1 MFRRAGAPAVVL
13 LAVALLFGC
22 RNPLAR
28 QYEYSEEMYL
38 SVDGSASVI
47 VESSIA
53 ALVALRNAPLDPSPD
68 TPVDR
73 EAIRRIYQEAGCD
86 VRDVGQPWRRNGRRY
101 VQIRLETQDI
111 RRLSSCRPLS
121 WSTYAFGST
130 PDEERG
136 EDVLVFQQ
144 TVGAADSGDPK
155 GVNWTGAEL
164 VAFRMHLPSR
174 IHFHNVRLLARDEP
188 GAIERGNILT
198 WEQRLIDRRAGHP
211 VSIEVRMA
219 SQSILNRTLWIFAAS
234 FGAAV
239 ATLAA
244 AIWFTARV
252 RGRRAPV
259 SSGSSGG
266 RVVRLR

>member
-1 MFRRAGAPAVVL
+1 MVL
-13 LAVALLFGC
+13 LAAVLLIGC

-101 VQIRLETQDI
+101 VQIRLETGDVT
-111 RRLSSCRPLS
+111 RLSSCGMLS
-121 WSTYAFGST
+121 WSTYAFGAT
-130 PDEERG
+130 LDEERG
-136 EDVLVFQQ
+136 EDVLLYRQ
-144 TVGAADSGDPK
+144 TVGKADSGDPK
-155 GVNWTGAEL
+155 GVNWTGDEL

-174 IHFHNVRLLARDEP
+174 IHYQNVRLLARDEP

-211 VSIEVRMA
+211 VNIEVRMA
-219 SQSILNRTLWIFAAS
+219 PQSILNRTLWIFALS
-234 FGAAV
+234 FAGAIV
-239 ATLAA
+239 TLAA
-244 AIWFTARV
+244 AVWFTARV
-252 RGRRAPV
+252 RG
-259 SSGSSGG
+259 G
-266 RVVRLR
+266 RDPAHRQS